1 MTADTPLNVAKIPHH
16 SYSATTI
23 FLMLQLV
30 LNAAVSLRG
39 SSRVLT
45 IVNQVLSQPLERVP
59 CWFSVRSWLLRVG
72 YYKLMRTKTIA
83 DDWCWIMDH
92 TIQLG
97 KTKCLLILGIRLSE
111 LPKGRSLH
119 YLDLEPIDL
128 LPVETSTGEVVWKQ
142 LENIA
147 TKTGVP
153 RAIVSDSGS
162 DLKSGIAQFCEK
174 HDSCVSLYDIKHKTA
189 CLIKAGLTQDVDWQ
203 AFIKQ
208 AGQTKKLLQ
217 QTALSHLKP
226 PNQRSK
232 ARYMNIEILLRWG
245 IETLKIVG
253 SGKVFNEAEQQ
264 QLPKLEW
271 LKNYQGKLQ
280 EWGELLQVATLT
292 EQTVRQDGI
301 TREGYQTLERQFQ
314 EQRPELKYASAIK
327 LKSNLIDFVN
337 TQGKVCKENERLL
350 GSSEIIE
357 SVFGKQKYL
366 ERDYAKE
373 GFTSLILGIGAFV
386 GTLTADNVK
395 EALVSTPVKKVLK
408 WCKDELGE
416 TLQSKKNIVY
426 SDVRKGT
433 KTDLIYNCAN

>member
-1 MTADTPLNVAKIPHH
+1 MTADTPLDVAKIRHH

-45 IVNQVLSQPLERVP
+45 IVNPVLGEPLERVP

-119 YLDLEPIDL
+119 YQDLEPIDL

-147 TKTGVP
+147 AKTGVP

-189 CLIKAGLTQDVDWQ
+189 CLIKAGLTQDGDWQ

-208 AGQTKKLLQ
+208 AGQTKKQLQ

-245 IETLKIVG
+245 IETLKIVA

-264 QLPKLEW
+264 QLPKLDW

-280 EWGELLQVATLT
+280 EWGEVLQVATLT
-292 EQTVRQDGI
+292 ELAVRQEGM
-301 TREGYQTLERQFQ
+301 TREGYLTLERQFL
-314 EQRPELKYASAIK
+314 EQRPELNYASAIK
-327 LKSNLIDFVN
+327 LKSNLIDFVK
-337 TQGKVCKENERLL
+337 TQGEMCKENERLL

-373 GFTSLILGIGAFV
+373 GFTSLILGIGAFA
-386 GTLTADNVK
+386 GTLTVADVK
-395 EALVSTPVKKVLK
+395 EALISTPVKTVLK

-416 TLQSKKNIVY
+416 TLQSKKNIAY